1 MIQTALVADL
11 AHDRHFL
18 SHNTTLII
26 YPFYLKRQF
35 LVSKCSRKNE

>member
-1 MIQTALVADL
+1 MLQTALVADL
-11 AHDRHFL
+11 AHERHFL

-35 LVSKCSRKNE
+35 LVSK